1 MDPTLPP
8 IPAAP
13 QAAAY
18 ANPPAGAAA
27 AAAAPQAPAGEYEE
41 IREQVCFIIIIYIF
55 ISGVAILSDVGERV
69 YSQVIKCI

>member
-18 ANPPAGAAA
+18 ANPPSGAAA
-27 AAAAPQAPAGEYEE
+27 AAAAPQPPGEYEE
-41 IREQVCFIIIIYIF
+41 IREQVSLYF
-55 ISGVAILSDVGERV
+55 ISDVAIAHVCMSRRV

>member
-18 ANPPAGAAA
+18 ANPPAGVAT
-27 AAAAPQAPAGEYEE
+27 AAAAPQPPAGEYEE
-41 IREQVCFIIIIYIF
+41 IREQVCFILFF
-55 ISGVAILSDVGERV
+55 ISLFLDVAIAYVFVRE
-69 YSQVIKCI
+69 YIAK

>member
-18 ANPPAGAAA
+18 ANPPAGVAAA
-27 AAAAPQAPAGEYEE
+27 AAAAQPPAGEYEE
-41 IREQVCFIIIIYIF
+41 IREQVCFFLYIF
-55 ISGVAILSDVGERV
+55 ISDVAIAHFICERV